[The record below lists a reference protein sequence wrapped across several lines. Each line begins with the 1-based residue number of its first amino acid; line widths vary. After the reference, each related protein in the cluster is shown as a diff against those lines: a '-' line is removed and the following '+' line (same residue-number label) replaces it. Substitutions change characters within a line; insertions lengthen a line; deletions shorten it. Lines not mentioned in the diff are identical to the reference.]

1 MVLLPPR
8 RSCTSRWRGS
18 CSDID
23 EERGTPCILRWLAVV
38 LQAMARG
45 SCGIEVMICAYINVC
60 GYHVYTQSD
69 ITFSTHLT
77 VAMLSYRISS
87 GMTSTMNCWND
98 DDGSVCSQSLLLVTG
113 HHWEELACEELVKYV
128 RERAF
133 DAEVSSCKT
142 TNSCKESVKICDD
155 GGRRS
160 SAYTIDMNRRSIE
173 LVTTITVY
181 YSNVVIDRRRRID
194 RIEGRASCSGRGAA
208 NSKSRRLWLWLL

>member
-1 MVLLPPR
+1 MVAVD
-8 RSCTSRWRGS
+8 
-18 CSDID
+18 CSHID
-23 EERGTPCILRWLAVV
+23 EERETPCTLRWLAVV

-45 SCGIEVMICAYINVC
+45 SCGIKVMICAYIHVC
-60 GYHVYTQSD
+60 RYHVYECRATSRSALTLGDAFVQD
-69 ITFSTHLT
+69 IQWYDVNHEL
-77 VAMLSYRISS
+77 LERRRR
-87 GMTSTMNCWND
+87 
-98 DDGSVCSQSLLLVTG
+98 VCVLAKPHLLVTG

-173 LVTTITVY
+173 LVITI
-181 YSNVVIDRRRRID
+181 I
-194 RIEGRASCSGRGAA
+194 
-208 NSKSRRLWLWLL
+208 